1 MINEQTPV
9 EDIVAEHPEATQIFL
24 RWGLPC
30 VTCGEPF
37 WGTIEELAKQN
48 HFDKTTELLEDLNRE
63 VASPRRIIP

>member
-1 MINEQTPV
+1 MITEQTPV
-9 EDIVAEHPEATQIFL
+9 EDIVAEHPAAARIFL

-37 WGTIEELAKQN
+37 WGTVGELARQN

-63 VASPRRIIP
+63 AANPRRIIL